1 MARPRTDYLRQCY
14 IKIGPERIRLSC
26 CLARRCSLL
35 SGHGSRAQ
43 ACTRALFCPQYSP
56 DSYFLMP
63 KVLRVLLWTAISLLG
78 AFALATIAL
87 HRGEQ
92 INAMWLVVAALA
104 TYSVGYRFYSS
115 FIAAKLLAIDPLR
128 ATPAERLDN
137 GRDFVPTNKWVVF
150 GHHFAAIAGPGPLV
164 GPVLAAQFGYLP
176 GTLWIIAGAVLGGC
190 IQDFVILLFSVRRDG
205 KSMTEMAKTEIGK
218 IGGFVSYVAV
228 ISIIIILL
236 GAVALVVVNALKSSP
251 WGTFTIAMTMPIAVL
266 MGLYLRRIRPGKV
279 LEASVLGFV
288 LVLAAIFGGQ
298 WVSQSA
304 SWATVFTLSGATLAV
319 LLIIYGFAAS
329 VLPVWLLLAPRDY
342 LSTFVK
348 LGTIALLAIG
358 IVVLRP
364 SLHMPPLTRFI
375 DGTGPVFAGTVF
387 PFAFITIACGAVSGF
402 HSLISSGTT
411 PKLIRRE
418 PETRMVGYGGMLA
431 ESMVAVMA
439 MIAASVLQPGVYFA
453 VNSPAGIVGQAPE
466 TAAAT
471 ISAWGFPVT
480 AAEMASLAHAVGEQT
495 LFNRTGGAPAFAV
508 GMAHI
513 FSNSLGGQA
522 VMALWYHFAIMFEA
536 LFILTVLDAGTRV
549 GRFMLQDALGH
560 VWKPLGRTSW
570 YPSILFTSGLMVAA
584 WGYFLWQGVKD
595 PLGGINSLWPLF
607 GICNQLLATVALCV
621 ATTIIVKMGRAR
633 YVLVTLIPL
642 CWLVAV
648 TFTASYHKVLNPSP
662 RIGFLAHA
670 RQLAGAGA
678 DSRLIFNDRLD
689 AAVAGALVVLVAVV
703 LIESALEWARVLS
716 GRKAAEV
723 REAPFVMTQLALE
736 ERG

>member
-1 MARPRTDYLRQCY
+1 MVAKSQRKSLTQV
-14 IKIGPERIRLSC
+14 G
-26 CLARRCSLL
+26 RCAMNRFS
-35 SGHGSRAQ
+35 
-43 ACTRALFCPQYSP
+43 PQYSP
-56 DSYFLMP
+56 GPDFLMP
-63 KVLRVLLWTAISLLG
+63 KILRILLWTFISLLG

-92 INAMWLVVAALA
+92 INAMWLVVAAVA
-104 TYSVGYRFYSS
+104 TYAVGYRFYSS
-115 FIAAKLLAIDPLR
+115 FIAAKVLAIDPRR

-190 IQDFVILLFSVRRDG
+190 VQDFVILLFSVRRDG

-218 IGGFVSYVAV
+218 LGGFVSYVAV

-266 MGLYLRRIRPGKV
+266 MGIYLRRIRPGKV

-418 PETRMVGYGGMLA
+418 PETRMVGYGSMLA

-466 TAAAT
+466 AAAAT

-536 LFILTVLDAGTRV
+536 LFILTILDAGTRV

-560 VWKPLGRTSW
+560 IWEPAGRTSW
-570 YPSILFTSGLMVAA
+570 YPSILGTSALIVAA

-607 GICNQLLATVALCV
+607 GISNQLLATVALCV
-621 ATTIIVKMGRAR
+621 ATTIVIKMGKAR
-633 YVLVTLIPL
+633 YAPVTIVPLV
-642 CWLVAV
+642 WLVAV
-648 TFTASYHKVLNPSP
+648 TFTASYHKVFDPNP

-670 RQLAGAGA
+670 QQLGATAGGTTG
-678 DSRLIFNDRLD
+678 RLIFNDRLD
-689 AAVAGALVVLVAVV
+689 ALVTGV
-703 LIESALEWARVLS
+703 LIIMVALILVESGLEWIRVLS
-716 GRKAAEV
+716 GRKQAEV
-723 REAPFVMTQLALE
+723 REAPFVATRFVTEEDALVTS
-736 ERG
+736 GALPVC